1 MRAVVLVVSLAELAL
16 QAGPD
21 LRSNTNTVSDLDGCH
36 LLADLDSL
44 TNDFVTDAD
53 WERAIAPTASDCM
66 DIRAADAA
74 ALDLDVD
81 VTVFK
86 FLGFKL
92 RMGSA
97 VIERANT

>member
-21 LRSNTNTVSDLDGCH
+21 LSSNTNTVSNLDGCH
-36 LLADLDSL
+36 LIADLDSL
-44 TNDFVTDAD
+44 ADDFVTDAD
-53 WERAIAPTASDCM
+53 WERAFAPTASDCM

-74 ALDLDVD
+74 ALNLDVD

-86 FLGFKL
+86 VLGFEL
-92 RMGSA
+92 RTGVSG
-97 VIERANT
+97 VLGF